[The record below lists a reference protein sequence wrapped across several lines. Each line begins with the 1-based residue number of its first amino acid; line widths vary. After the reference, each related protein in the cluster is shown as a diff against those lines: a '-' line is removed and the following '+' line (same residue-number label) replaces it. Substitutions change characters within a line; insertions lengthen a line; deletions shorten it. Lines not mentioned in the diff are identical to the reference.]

1 MKRTILVSIATCLVG
16 IVLGAGLLLA
26 ALHFDWLPG
35 VHAFIAY
42 QPDSSPSP
50 SAPVDEEIDS
60 ADLLGRAMEVAKLM
74 RDRDWTS
81 LAAVIHPEDGV
92 TFTPYSYVTD
102 RDQVFTPAQIAAFGS
117 DSSQYLWGYFDG
129 VGDPMELTPME
140 YFDRFVFNADYTQ
153 APFLIVNRVLSRG
166 NSLENV
172 ADAYPDCQFVEFY
185 YDMLEEEYEG
195 FDWCA
200 LKLVF
205 RPYEGEL
212 MLVGVIHSQWTI

>member
-1 MKRTILVSIATCLVG
+1 MKRTILVSIVACLAG
-16 IVLGAGLLLA
+16 IALGAGLLFA
-26 ALHFDWLPG
+26 ALRFDWLPG
-35 VHAFIAY
+35 VQSFIAY
-42 QPDSSPSP
+42 QPDAVPSP
-50 SAPVDEEIDS
+50 SVPAEDEFDS
-60 ADLLGRAMEVAKLM
+60 SDLLSRAMEVAELM
-74 RDRDWTS
+74 RDRNWTV
-81 LAAVIHPEDGV
+81 LAEAIHPEDGV

-102 RDQVFTPAQIAAFGS
+102 RDQVFSPAQIAAFGS
-117 DSSQYLWGYFDG
+117 DTDQYLWGSYDG
-129 VGDPMELTPME
+129 VGDPMELTPGE

-185 YDMLEEEYEG
+185 FDMLEEQYAG
-195 FDWCA
+195 LDWCS